1 MWEPWRWGQP
11 AMLVGIGISDTG
23 VDVQR
28 INPNLHDLLWTK
40 FQRLRALWQSHHDV
54 NMADVLS
61 PLRPP
66 PSAAR
71 WPDEALVPLDLGSE
85 GAAA

>member
-1 MWEPWRWGQP
+1 
-11 AMLVGIGISDTG
+11 MLVGIGISDTG

-28 INPNLHDLLWTK
+28 INPNLHELLWTK
-40 FQRLRALWQSHHDV
+40 FQRLRALWQSRHDV
-54 NMADVLS
+54 NMADVPS

-71 WPDEALVPLDLGSE
+71 WPDEALVPLDLGSA